1 MASDPTMMNRSAA
14 VHHPIFARMYA
25 RMAASFEAKGG
36 AELRDEMLAGVAGRV
51 IEVGAGTGLNFSH
64 YPATVTEVVAVEPES
79 YLRARAEQAAT
90 EAPVPVRVVDGTAD
104 ALPVADVSFDVGVAS
119 LVLCSVPDQDAA
131 LAELF
136 RVIRPGGELRFY
148 EHIRSDHP
156 GFARFQRT
164 VDLVWPRIG
173 GGCHTSRPTD
183 QVIATAGF
191 VIDHVRRFTFRPAIS
206 AYPVS
211 PHVVGLARRPP
222 SQNNPNLMPPVRSP
236 HR

>member
-1 MASDPTMMNRSAA
+1 MVSDPTMTNRGVV
-14 VHHPIFARMYA
+14 VHNPIFARMYA
-25 RMAASFEAKGG
+25 RMGASFEAKGG
-36 AELRDEMLAGVAGRV
+36 AELRDEMLAGAAGRV
-51 IEVGAGTGLNFSH
+51 IEVGAGTGLNFPH

-104 ALPVADVSFDVGVAS
+104 ALPSEDATFDVGVAS

-148 EHIRSDHP
+148 EHIRSDRP
-156 GFARFQRT
+156 RFAHFQQT
-164 VDLVWPRIG
+164 VDLVWPKIG

-183 QVIATAGF
+183 HVIEAAGF
-191 VIDHVRRFTFRPAIS
+191 GIERIRRLTFRPATF

-211 PHVVGLARRPP
+211 PHVVGLARRPLIP
-222 SQNNPNLMPPVRSP
+222 
-236 HR
+236 

>member
-1 MASDPTMMNRSAA
+1 MTNRGAA
-14 VHHPIFARMYA
+14 VHHPVFARMYA
-25 RMAASFEAKGG
+25 RMGASFEAKGG
-36 AELRDEMLAGVAGRV
+36 AELRDEMLAGAAGRV

-64 YPATVTEVVAVEPES
+64 YPATVTDVVAVEPES
-79 YLRARAEQAAT
+79 YLRAGAERAAT

-104 ALPVADVSFDVGVAS
+104 ALPAEDASFDVGVAS
-119 LVLCSVPDQDAA
+119 LVLCSVPDQRSA

-148 EHIRSDHP
+148 EHIRSDRP
-156 GFARFQRT
+156 RFARFQRT

-183 QVIATAGF
+183 QVIDAAGF
-191 VIDHVRRFTFRPAIS
+191 VIERARRFTFRPAIS

-222 SQNNPNLMPPVRSP
+222 SDE
-236 HR
+236 

>member
-1 MASDPTMMNRSAA
+1 
-14 VHHPIFARMYA
+14 
-25 RMAASFEAKGG
+25 
-36 AELRDEMLAGVAGRV
+36 MLAGAAGRV

-90 EAPVPVRVVDGTAD
+90 AAPVEVRVVDGTAD
-104 ALPVADVSFDVGVAS
+104 ALPAEDASFDVGVAS
-119 LVLCSVPDQDAA
+119 LVLCSVPDQRAA
-131 LAELF
+131 LVELF

-148 EHIRSDHP
+148 EHIRSDRP
-156 GFARFQRT
+156 RFARLQRT
-164 VDLVWPRIG
+164 VDLLWPRIG

-183 QVIATAGF
+183 QVIDAAGF
-191 VIDHVRRFTFRPAIS
+191 VIERARHFTFRPAIF

-222 SQNNPNLMPPVRSP
+222 SDE
-236 HR
+236 

>member
-1 MASDPTMMNRSAA
+1 MTNSGAA

-25 RMAASFEAKGG
+25 RMGASFEAKGG
-36 AELRDEMLAGVAGRV
+36 AELRDEMLAGAAGRV

-79 YLRARAEQAAT
+79 YLRARAEQAAA

-104 ALPVADVSFDVGVAS
+104 ALTAEDASFDVGVAS
-119 LVLCSVPDQDAA
+119 LVLCSVPDQEAA
-131 LAELF
+131 LAELC

-148 EHIRSDHP
+148 EHIRSDRP

-183 QVIATAGF
+183 QVIETAGF
-191 VIDHVRRFTFRPAIS
+191 VVERIRRFTFRPAIA
-206 AYPVS
+206 AYPAS
-211 PHVVGLARRPP
+211 PHVIGLARRPK
-222 SQNNPNLMPPVRSP
+222 PNDRPRTTAS
-236 HR
+236 

>member
-1 MASDPTMMNRSAA
+1 M
-14 VHHPIFARMYA
+14 HHPIFARMYA
-25 RMAASFEAKGG
+25 RMGASFEAKGG
-36 AELRDEMLAGVAGRV
+36 AELRDEMLAGATGRV

-90 EAPVPVRVVDGTAD
+90 EAPVPVRVVHGTAD
-104 ALPVADVSFDVGVAS
+104 ALPAEDVSFDVGVAS

-148 EHIRSDHP
+148 EHIRSDNP
-156 GFARFQRT
+156 RFARFQRT

-173 GGCHTSRPTD
+173 GGCHTSRTTD
-183 QVIATAGF
+183 QAVATAGF
-191 VIDHVRRFTFRPAIS
+191 VIDHVRRFTFRPAIW

-222 SQNNPNLMPPVRSP
+222 YHDRPRTTPT
-236 HR
+236 

>member
-1 MASDPTMMNRSAA
+1 M
-14 VHHPIFARMYA
+14 HHPIFARMYA
-25 RMAASFEAKGG
+25 RMGASFEAKGG
-36 AELRDEMLAGVAGRV
+36 AELRDEMLAGATGRV

-64 YPATVTEVVAVEPES
+64 YPATVTEVLAVEPES

-90 EAPVPVRVVDGTAD
+90 EAPVPVRVVHGTAD
-104 ALPVADVSFDVGVAS
+104 ALPAEDVSFDVGVAS

-131 LAELF
+131 LSELF

-148 EHIRSDHP
+148 EHIRSDNP
-156 GFARFQRT
+156 RFARFQRT

-173 GGCHTSRPTD
+173 GGCHTSRTTD
-183 QVIATAGF
+183 QAVATAGF
-191 VIDHVRRFTFRPAIS
+191 VIDHVRRFTFRPAIW

-222 SQNNPNLMPPVRSP
+222 YHDRPRTTPT
-236 HR
+236 